1 MLKTTWSDSEVE
13 ADSMSYIQHLITLTG
28 MSSRRREF
36 KRDPTQIIIIG
47 EQAVKKNNNKTCSSF
62 SSIIVWA
69 FFHSRLLFLI
79 PLSSSSSSFLR
90 LFPEFLIKFYVDFL
104 DSYFILFFP
113 FRAHSAPFLMMII
126 FFSSTSTSLEEI
138 LFI

>member
-62 SSIIVWA
+62 SSIIV
-69 FFHSRLLFLI
+69 
-79 PLSSSSSSFLR
+79 
-90 LFPEFLIKFYVDFL
+90 
-104 DSYFILFFP
+104 
-113 FRAHSAPFLMMII
+113 
-126 FFSSTSTSLEEI
+126 
-138 LFI
+138 